1 MTIHQPIKQIPDS
14 VVRDST
20 PTNIK
25 ITPVNIVAPKVN
37 PMRDDKVT
45 LK

>member
-1 MTIHQPIKQIPDS
+1 MYNKPKHITDEQVKDL
-14 VVRDST
+14 T

-25 ITPVNIVAPKVN
+25 ITPVVITVPKVL

-45 LK
+45 LL

>member
-1 MTIHQPIKQIPDS
+1 MYEQPKHITNEQVKNL
-14 VVRDST
+14 T

-25 ITPVNIVAPKVN
+25 ITPVNITVPKVI
-37 PMRDDKVT
+37 PLRDDKVT